1 MPDPAWRG
9 PHLQTDSPMAL
20 TRCTQRV
27 FGALRL
33 SACAE
38 PASSVA
44 GACCRT
50 TPDAMTTL
58 CYPANLVEW
67 GNRIFTPTLSTPFE
81 IIGLIDTDE
90 IALSNKFKRL
100 QPRLLNVGE
109 KSSA

>member
-1 MPDPAWRG
+1 MPDPAWRV

-67 GNRIFTPTLSTPFE
+67 GNRIFTSYYTQVIE
-81 IIGLIDTDE
+81 IQGFTKDL
-90 IALSNKFKRL
+90 KFKDL
-100 QPRLLNVGE
+100 EQ
-109 KSSA
+109 